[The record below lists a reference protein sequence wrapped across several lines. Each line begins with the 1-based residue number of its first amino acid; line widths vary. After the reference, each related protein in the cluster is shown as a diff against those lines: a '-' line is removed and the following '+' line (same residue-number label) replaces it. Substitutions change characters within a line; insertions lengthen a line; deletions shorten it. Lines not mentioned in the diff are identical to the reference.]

1 MNTELAYK
9 RQRPLSPGLKVPSNK
24 PAKPHYLS
32 TPEERLRLMDVIDT
46 LEQVRTSE
54 QFLAC
59 ASGVMQ
65 QILPHRRLACG
76 IGNIS
81 GGRVKPYHI
90 LLQDFPIEYLDG
102 LRQPDGTID
111 SPLMQRWRSA
121 QEPVLVELD
130 NNFVGVALSYLARIK
145 KYGFKNAAVHG
156 LVDIQGD
163 VTSFFCFTDILDRLN
178 GRHAYILK
186 LLVPHLHI
194 ALMRSTQRQ
203 SAPLSPQETLSPR
216 QLDILRWIH
225 KGKTNWEIARILG
238 ISNDTVKYHITQIH
252 IKLHVANRTQAVSK
266 ALKLRIIEV

>member
-1 MNTELAYK
+1 MNAEPV
-9 RQRPLSPGLKVPSNK
+9 RNRRHPLSPGSMVASNK

-32 TPEERLRLMDVIDT
+32 TPDERLRLMDVIDT
-46 LEQVRTSE
+46 LEQVRSSE
-54 QFLAC
+54 QLLAC

-65 QILPHRRLACG
+65 QIFPHRRLACG

-90 LLQDFPIEYLDG
+90 LLQDFPSEYIEG

-111 SPLMQRWRSA
+111 SPLMRRWRSA

-130 NNFVGVALSYLARIK
+130 NNIVGVALSYLARIK

-156 LVDIQGD
+156 LVDIQGA
-163 VTSFFCFTDILDRLN
+163 VTSFFCFTDIPERLN
-178 GRHAYILK
+178 NRHAYILK

-194 ALMRSTQRQ
+194 ALMRSTQQ
-203 SAPLSPQETLSPR
+203 QPVPLNPQETLSAR

-238 ISNDTVKYHITQIH
+238 ISDDTVKYHITQIH
-252 IKLHVANRTQAVSK
+252 IRLQVTNRTQAVSK
-266 ALKLRIIEV
+266 ALKLRIIEE